1 MVMKANI
8 LKLLRKLEKLEDSFT
23 LEEVGRRTFNVQY
36 EYPATATD
44 EEKKAA
50 KAAAWDRFTKEHPE
64 LEGRRGPILFLGLAR
79 GDIDL
84 PGKEEP

>member
-1 MVMKANI
+1 MKVNI

-23 LEEVGRRTFNVQY
+23 LKEVGRRGFIMEY

-44 EEKKAA
+44 EEIGAA
-50 KAAAWDRFTKEHPE
+50 KAAAWDRFTKEYSE
-64 LEGRRGPILFLGLAR
+64 LEGRRGPIVFLGLAR

-84 PGKEEP
+84 PGEEEP